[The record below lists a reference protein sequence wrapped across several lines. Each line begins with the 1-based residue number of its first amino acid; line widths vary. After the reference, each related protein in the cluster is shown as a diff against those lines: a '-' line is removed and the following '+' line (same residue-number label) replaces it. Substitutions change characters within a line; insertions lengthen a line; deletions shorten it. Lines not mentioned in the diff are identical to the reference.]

1 MTPRPVLPAVV
12 TEAELDA
19 LLLEPQ
25 RWEPILAEIA
35 AAHGLSRAELRAA
48 GEGSNLVALLG
59 DDLVIKLFP
68 PILRHQYESERLTL
82 QHLRGRLSLSIPET
96 VIDGETGGWPYLVMT
111 RVEGVSL
118 AKVWNSC
125 TEEEKRSILYSVGR
139 LTAEVQAVPPGPL
152 TALEPEW
159 KGFIAGQAERCRSWH
174 ERRGLAPHLLEQI
187 EPYLEKTR
195 SALPES
201 FQPAILTGEYTPGN
215 LLMTRQAGAWRL
227 SGLID
232 FGDAMVGFS
241 EYDLLGP
248 STFLSLG
255 DAGQVRALLDGYG
268 YGTPPPGLSQRL
280 MRMLLLHRFSKLLR
294 WQDRVRDFDELERL
308 LWPLTG

>member
-1 MTPRPVLPAVV
+1 MTPGPVLPALT

-19 LLLEPQ
+19 LRLEPR
-25 RWEPILAEIA
+25 RWVPVLAEIA
-35 AAHGLSRAELRAA
+35 EAHGLSRAELRAA

-68 PILRHQYESERLTL
+68 PIMRHQYESERLTL
-82 QHLRGRLSLSIPET
+82 RHLRGRLSVAIPET
-96 VIDGETGGWPYLVMT
+96 VIYGETGGWPYLVMT
-111 RVEGVSL
+111 RVEGTPLS
-118 AKVWNSC
+118 KVWSEC
-125 TEEEKRSILYSVGR
+125 TEEEKRAILVSVGQ
-139 LTAEVQAVPPGPL
+139 LTAEVQSIPPGPL

-159 KGFIAGQAERCRSWH
+159 KGFITGQAERCRSHH
-174 ERRGLAPHLLEQI
+174 ERRGLAPHLLDQI
-187 EPYLEKTR
+187 GPYLEKTR
-195 SALPES
+195 SVLPES

-215 LLMTRQAGAWRL
+215 LLMTREAGAWRL

-248 STFLSLG
+248 GTFLSLG
-255 DAGQVRALLDGYG
+255 DAALVQALLEGYG
-268 YGTPPPGLSQRL
+268 YGTAAPHGLSARL
-280 MRMLLLHRFSKLLR
+280 TRMLLLHRFSKLVE

-308 LWPLTG
+308 LWPL

>member
-1 MTPRPVLPAVV
+1 M

-19 LLLEPQ
+19 LRLEPQ

-68 PILRHQYESERLTL
+68 PIMRHQYESERLTL
-82 QHLRGRLSLSIPET
+82 QHLRGRLSISIPET

-118 AKVWNSC
+118 SKVWGDC
-125 TEEEKRSILYSVGR
+125 TEEEKRAILHAVGR

-159 KGFIAGQAERCRSWH
+159 KGFIAGQAERCRSHH
-174 ERRGLAPHLLEQI
+174 ERLGLAPHLLKQI
-187 EPYLEKTR
+187 EPYLAKTG
-195 SALPES
+195 SVLPES
-201 FQPAILTGEYTPGN
+201 FPPVILTGEYTPGN

-232 FGDAMVGFS
+232 FGDVMAGFS

-255 DAGQVRALLDGYG
+255 DAGRVRALLDGFG
-268 YGTPPPGLSQRL
+268 YGAAAPRGLSRRL
-280 MRMLLLHRFSKLLR
+280 MRMLLLHRFSKLVQ

-308 LWPLTG
+308 LWPFAE